1 MEPSRVYSN
10 GLSLL
15 HSKRVMDVNVLPGP
29 MSKIKIQKTPALNV
43 HLYIRNEP
51 LHMSDSIT
59 VPKPLRSLQF

>member
-51 LHMSDSIT
+51 LRVT
-59 VPKPLRSLQF
+59 PLQFQSLSDACNSD